1 MSEKIL
7 LQKRTDGKYD
17 YRVQYLENAGPHLRA
32 AEVAR
37 EKESTLR
44 ANKKNE
50 YKQVASVPWTVAM
63 KIKDQYGVDP
73 LNLRTPEETRKYLQ
87 VLQRDYPKF
96 LTTNKKVYRPIKNPE
111 RDSYAHIPKG
121 CLT

>member
-1 MSEKIL
+1 MQEKIL

-17 YRVQYLENAGPHLRA
+17 YRVQYLENAAPALKA
-32 AEVAR
+32 AEIAR
-37 EKESTLR
+37 EKEATFR

-63 KIKDQYGVDP
+63 KIKDEHGVDP
-73 LNLRTPEETRKYLQ
+73 LNLRTPQETRKYLAI
-87 VLQRDYPKF
+87 LQRDYPKF
-96 LTTNKKVYRPIKNPE
+96 LTTNKRVSRPITGE
-111 RDSYAHIPKG
+111 RKPFAHIPKE